1 MRRTQL
7 PVFTPHL
14 YMCFLLVTLNLRL
27 EMSVWVTTVLG
38 SEALCT
44 KAIESKMNFFFL
56 PSKSLNS
63 IHVVG
68 CAFSFLGTVDSF

>member
-1 MRRTQL
+1 
-7 PVFTPHL
+7 
-14 YMCFLLVTLNLRL
+14 
-27 EMSVWVTTVLG
+27 MSVWVTTVLG

-44 KAIESKMNFFFL
+44 KAIESTMNFFFL